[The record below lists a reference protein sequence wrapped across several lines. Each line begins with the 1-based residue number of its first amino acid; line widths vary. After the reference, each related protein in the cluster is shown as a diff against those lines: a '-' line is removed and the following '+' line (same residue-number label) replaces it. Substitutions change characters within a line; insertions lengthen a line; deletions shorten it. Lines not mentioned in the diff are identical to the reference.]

1 MDKSQIAHDLAVVYV
16 RRCLDSGKTC
26 SDDALLNE
34 NARTAI
40 YKEMLDLYMSAMEYF
55 SKEIR

>member
-1 MDKSQIAHDLAVVYV
+1 MDKSQVAHDLAVVYV

-34 NARTAI
+34 NARNAI
-40 YKEMLDLYMSAMEYF
+40 YKEMLDLYKSAFDYF
-55 SKEIR
+55 SKEVQ

>member
-40 YKEMLDLYMSAMEYF
+40 YKEMLDLYTSAMEYF